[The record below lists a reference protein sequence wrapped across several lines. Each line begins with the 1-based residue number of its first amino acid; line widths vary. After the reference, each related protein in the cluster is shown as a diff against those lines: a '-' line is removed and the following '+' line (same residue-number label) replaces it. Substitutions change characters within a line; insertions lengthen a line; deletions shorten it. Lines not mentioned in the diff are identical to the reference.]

1 MRRFHESDTAHAM
14 SEHEEV
20 ITRRTLLGAAL
31 LMTLA
36 SAAPAGQRT
45 TSKRIAL
52 LTRPKG
58 TPHAIFTRDWLVR
71 ARAAVHPAIT
81 RLVFSDVFAPS
92 STDVDCLVS
101 YWFEGDQLPS
111 LPPSPPVDATEL
123 PVSEHAFVPVIG
135 PAPTVKRTLLI
146 ARKPG
151 MSHAQFVSHWL
162 DIHGPLSRGVPGLAG
177 CVFNVIGEG
186 DSARTGIDGVSE
198 SWWTGPGTEDGAKV
212 ASAEADRWAGDG
224 DNFIDSSRTR
234 LLICREHVLR

>member
-1 MRRFHESDTAHAM
+1 M

-31 LMTLA
+31 LMTMA

-58 TPHAIFTRDWLVR
+58 TPHAIFARDWLVR
-71 ARAAVHPAIT
+71 ARAAVHPAMT

-92 STDVDCLVS
+92 GNDVDGLVS
-101 YWFEGDQLPS
+101 CWFEGNQLPPT
-111 LPPSPPVDATEL
+111 PPALGVDATEL
-123 PVSEHAFVPVIG
+123 PVSEHVFVPLIG
-135 PAPTVKRTLLI
+135 PAPAVKRTLLI
-146 ARKPG
+146 ARKPD
-151 MSHAQFVSHWL
+151 MSHPKFVSHWL

-177 CVFNVIGEG
+177 CVFNVIGEE
-186 DSARTGIDGVSE
+186 DAARTGIDGISE

-212 ASAEADRWAGDG
+212 RSAEADRWAGDG
-224 DNFIDSSRTR
+224 DNFIDSARTR

>member
-1 MRRFHESDTAHAM
+1 M

-31 LMTLA
+31 LMTMA

-52 LTRPKG
+52 LKRPKG
-58 TPHAIFTRDWLVR
+58 TPHAIFAQDWLGR
-71 ARAAVHPAIT
+71 ARAAVHPAII

-92 STDVDCLVS
+92 RTDVDGLVS
-101 YWFEGDQLPS
+101 CWFEGDQPPS
-111 LPPSPPVDATEL
+111 LPPSPAVDATEL
-123 PVSEHAFVPVIG
+123 PVSEHVFVPLIRPG
-135 PAPTVKRTLLI
+135 PVVKRTLLI

-151 MSHAQFVSHWL
+151 MSHPQFVRHWL

-177 CVFNVIGEG
+177 CVFNLVGEE
-186 DSARTGIDGVSE
+186 DAARTGIDGISE

-212 ASAEADRWAGDG
+212 RSAEADRWAGDG
-224 DNFIDSSRTR
+224 DNFIDSAHTR
-234 LLICREHVLR
+234 LLICRDHVLR